1 MPALLK
7 EPELRRS
14 IEAYMYALYKATS
27 MVITA
32 VGRSQ
37 GAPVDA
43 SVTEGG
49 IGDDLL
55 TRLEREIDLTQIRLA
70 RDD

>member
-1 MPALLK
+1 
-7 EPELRRS
+7 
-14 IEAYMYALYKATS
+14 MYALYKATS
-27 MVITA
+27 MVISA

-43 SVTEGG
+43 SVTDGN

-55 TRLEREIDLTQIRLA
+55 TWLEREIDLTQIRLA

>member
-14 IEAYMYALYKATS
+14 TEAYMYALYKAIST
-27 MVITA
+27 VINA

-37 GAPVDA
+37 GTLVDA
-43 SVTEGG
+43 SVAEGS
-49 IGDDLL
+49 IGDNLL

>member
-14 IEAYMYALYKATS
+14 IEAYMYALYKGTS
-27 MVITA
+27 MVINA

-37 GAPVDA
+37 GTPVDA
-43 SVTEGG
+43 SVTEGS

-55 TRLEREIDLTQIRLA
+55 PRLERQIDQTQIRLA

>member
-1 MPALLK
+1 
-7 EPELRRS
+7 
-14 IEAYMYALYKATS
+14 MYALYKANS
-27 MVITA
+27 MVINA

-37 GAPVDA
+37 GTPGDA
-43 SVTEGG
+43 SVTEGN
-49 IGDDLL
+49 IVDDLL

>member
-1 MPALLK
+1 
-7 EPELRRS
+7 
-14 IEAYMYALYKATS
+14 MYALYKATS
-27 MVITA
+27 MIINA
-32 VGRSQ
+32 VGRSL
-37 GAPVDA
+37 GTPVDA
-43 SVTEGG
+43 SVTEGC

>member
-14 IEAYMYALYKATS
+14 IEAYMYALYQGTS
-27 MVITA
+27 MVINA
-32 VGRSQ
+32 VGRRQ
-37 GAPVDA
+37 GTPVDA
-43 SVTEGG
+43 RVTEGS
-49 IGDDLL
+49 IDLL
-55 TRLEREIDLTQIRLA
+55 PRLEREIDLTQIRLA